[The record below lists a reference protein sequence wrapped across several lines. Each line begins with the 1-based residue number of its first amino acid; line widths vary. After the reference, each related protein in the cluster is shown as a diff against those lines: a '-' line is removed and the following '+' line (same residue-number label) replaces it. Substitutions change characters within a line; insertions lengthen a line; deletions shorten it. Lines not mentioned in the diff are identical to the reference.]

1 MNGFIPTVL
10 ASLVFL
16 TSCTQFRRQR
26 VSPART
32 MEEFAARSLKDP
44 AFLAF
49 LEAESAADLPW
60 NVEKLSL
67 AAVYFHPDLALA
79 RAEADE
85 AAAKIRTAG
94 MRPNPVLTFSP
105 QYATFRAPP
114 FTPWFFGAN
123 VQVPFETAGKR
134 AKRTDQAVAA
144 AEAARLRVSVRAWAS
159 RSRVRSAMLELYGA
173 RQNGR
178 LLEAEQQLHAS
189 AIRKLNAQMD
199 AGEVSPF
206 ELTQAR
212 LMANRTR
219 LALEDARRVAAT
231 AQTRLASAVG
241 VPTRA
246 LEGIKLDFTGFDQL
260 PSPHLSRRRA
270 LTERPDLLALLA
282 DYAAAEHA
290 LRLEVA
296 KQYPDVTLGPG
307 YDYNSGQNRWQLG
320 VSLPVPLNR
329 NHGPIAEA
337 ESRRVTAEKRFLA
350 QQAAIEGEL
359 DIALAAYQA
368 SRSKVATAGQLA
380 KDAATSSEATQSMV
394 RAGAVSGLE
403 FTRRQIEACAANLAL
418 QSARIEAQI
427 AAGALEDAM
436 QSPLR

>member
-1 MNGFIPTVL
+1 
-10 ASLVFL
+10 
-16 TSCTQFRRQR
+16 
-26 VSPART
+26 
-32 MEEFAARSLKDP
+32 MEEFAGRSLKDP
-44 AFLAF
+44 DFLAF

-144 AEAARLRVSVRAWAS
+144 AEAARLRVSVRAWAA

-178 LLEAEQQLHAS
+178 LLETEQQLHES
-189 AIRKLNAQMD
+189 AIRKLTAQMD

-241 VPTRA
+241 VPTQA
-246 LEGIKLDFTGFDQL
+246 LEKTKLDFSSFERL
-260 PSPHLSRRRA
+260 PAPHLSRRRA

-296 KQYPDVTLGPG
+296 KQFPDVTLGPG

-329 NHGPIAEA
+329 NQGPIAEA
-337 ESRRVTAEKRFLA
+337 EARRATAEKRFLA
-350 QQAAIEGEL
+350 QQVAIEGEL
-359 DIALAAYQA
+359 DLALAAYQA

>member
-1 MNGFIPTVL
+1 
-10 ASLVFL
+10 
-16 TSCTQFRRQR
+16 
-26 VSPART
+26 
-32 MEEFAARSLKDP
+32 
-44 AFLAF
+44 
-49 LEAESAADLPW
+49 
-60 NVEKLSL
+60 
-67 AAVYFHPDLALA
+67 
-79 RAEADE
+79 
-85 AAAKIRTAG
+85 
-94 MRPNPVLTFSP
+94 
-105 QYATFRAPP
+105 
-114 FTPWFFGAN
+114 
-123 VQVPFETAGKR
+123 
-134 AKRTDQAVAA
+134 
-144 AEAARLRVSVRAWAS
+144 
-159 RSRVRSAMLELYGA
+159 MLELYGA

-189 AIRKLNAQMD
+189 AILKLNAQMD

-260 PSPHLSRRRA
+260 PAPHLSRRRA

-320 VSLPVPLNR
+320 VSLPVPFNR

-359 DIALAAYQA
+359 DLALAAYQA

>member
-1 MNGFIPTVL
+1 MG
-10 ASLVFL
+10 
-16 TSCTQFRRQR
+16 
-26 VSPART
+26 
-32 MEEFAARSLKDP
+32 EFAGRSLKDP
-44 AFLAF
+44 AFFAF
-49 LEAESAADLPW
+49 LETESAADLPW

-85 AAAKIRTAG
+85 AAAKIRTAK

-144 AEAARLRVSVRAWAS
+144 AEAARLRVSVRAWAA

-178 LLEAEQQLHAS
+178 LLETEQQLHES
-189 AIRKLNAQMD
+189 AIRKLTAQMD

-246 LEGIKLDFTGFDQL
+246 LEGIKLDFTGFDHL

-296 KQYPDVTLGPG
+296 KQFPDVTLGPG

-320 VSLPVPLNR
+320 VSLPVPFNR
-329 NHGPIAEA
+329 NQGPIAEA
-337 ESRRVTAEKRFLA
+337 EARRVTAEKRFLA

-359 DIALAAYQA
+359 DLALAAYQA
-368 SRSKVATAGQLA
+368 SMSKVATAGQLA
-380 KDAATSSEATQSMV
+380 KDAATSSKTTQSMV